1 MAMVLNETQSRLI
14 EGWQKDFPLDPTPY
28 ARIATGLGVSE
39 LTVLGMLSEL
49 SRNGILSRVG
59 AVVAPNTAGAST
71 LAAMAVP
78 SERLEDVAD
87 TVSQELGVNHNYERE
102 HHFNLWFVV
111 TGQDR
116 RALDDAIDRIESK
129 TGLEVLNLP
138 LRTAYHI
145 DLGFP
150 LRDGVTTRR
159 TPKTNGNG
167 AKGCGEICS
176 EDLALLNALEN
187 GLPIGPRPYVEI
199 ATRIGMSEEAVIGR
213 LRALVERGVIKR
225 LGLVVRHRELGFTA
239 NAMVVWDIEDN
250 RVDEIGEA
258 FAEFPFVTLC
268 YRRPRHRPQWPYNL
282 FCMIHGRDRE
292 TVLDQIKELSA
303 RAGHPSMDILFSR
316 RCFKQRGARL
326 SVA

>member
-1 MAMVLNETQSRLI
+1 MMLSETQTRLI
-14 EGWQKDFPLDPTPY
+14 DGWQRDFPLDPSPY
-28 ARIATGLGVSE
+28 ARIAMGLGVSE

-49 SRNGILSRVG
+49 SRSGILSRVG

-78 SERLEDVAD
+78 PERLEDVA
-87 TVSQELGVNHNYERE
+87 QHINLEPGVNHNYERE

-116 RALDDAIDRIESK
+116 RALDDAIERIESK
-129 TGLEVLNLP
+129 TGLGILDLP

-150 LRDGVTTRR
+150 LGDGEIAKRAR
-159 TPKTNGNG
+159 KTNGNG
-167 AKGCGEICS
+167 TNGCGEICR
-176 EDLALLNALEN
+176 EDLALLSALEN
-187 GLPIGPRPYVEI
+187 GLPIGPRPYAEI
-199 ATRIGMSEEAVIGR
+199 AVRAGMSEEMVIRR
-213 LRALVERGVIKR
+213 LQALVERGVIKR
-225 LGLVVRHRELGFTA
+225 LGLVVRHRELGYTA
-239 NAMVVWDIEDN
+239 NAMVVWDIEDGK
-250 RVDEIGEA
+250 VDEIGET
-258 FAEFPFVTLC
+258 FAEYPFVTLC

-292 TVLDQIKELSA
+292 TVLEQIKELSA